1 MYEVT
6 NFVMGKGMDHSE
18 QPGRRERKRT
28 QQLDHFATTAWSL
41 FEAEGYEAVTMERIA
56 DVADVSKVTL
66 YRHFPVKEA
75 LLRHVFHGEL
85 RAAWP
90 AIQDELA
97 RLAPGRARLAR
108 FLELQAAWCESRR
121 TYLLPYVHFRLTD
134 ARLPGEGR
142 ERSGMDRIF
151 AELIGQG
158 QAAGEF
164 RSDLPLE
171 LLVTHF
177 QFAHLGTL
185 LRWLTEDGLVLRDE
199 LTRMLDLLIG
209 GMGVPK

>member
-1 MYEVT
+1 M
-6 NFVMGKGMDHSE
+6 NRDDAG

-28 QQLDHFATTAWSL
+28 QQLDHLAATAWAL
-41 FEAEGYEAVTMERIA
+41 FESDGYETVTMERIA

-85 RAAWP
+85 RTAWP

-97 RLAPGRARLAR
+97 RLAPGRARLGR

-121 TYLLPYVHFRLTD
+121 AYLLPYVHFRLTD
-134 ARLPGEGR
+134 TRLPGEGR

-151 AELIGQG
+151 AELVAQG
-158 QAAGEF
+158 QTAGEF
-164 RSDLPLE
+164 RADLPLE
-171 LLVTHF
+171 LLVMHL

-185 LRWLTEDGLVLRDE
+185 LRWLTEDGLVLREE
-199 LTRMLDLLIG
+199 LARMLDLVVN
-209 GMGVPK
+209 GMGAPQ

>member
-1 MYEVT
+1 M
-6 NFVMGKGMDHSE
+6 NRDDAG

-28 QQLDHFATTAWSL
+28 QQLDHLAATAWAL
-41 FEAEGYEAVTMERIA
+41 FESDGYETVTMERIA

-75 LLRHVFHGEL
+75 LLCHVFHGEL

-97 RLAPGRARLAR
+97 RLAPGRARLGR

-121 TYLLPYVHFRLTD
+121 AYLLPYVHFRLTD
-134 ARLPGEGR
+134 TRLPGEGR

-151 AELIGQG
+151 AELVAQG
-158 QAAGEF
+158 QTAGEF
-164 RSDLPLE
+164 RADLPLE
-171 LLVTHF
+171 LLVMYL

-185 LRWLTEDGLVLRDE
+185 LRWLTEDGLVLREE
-199 LTRMLDLLIG
+199 LACMLDLVVN
-209 GMGVPK
+209 GMGAPQ